1 MASSFV
7 STLGRGLRGAWRL
20 LDATRRALLNLLLLL
35 LLAGLAWAVFKP
47 GPKALQPKTALVL
60 NFNGLVVEQRTSA
73 SPRDQVLGLSMDG
86 ARSQTALREVLAV
99 LDAAAKDPAISHA
112 LLAVDDFN
120 GAGLATLH
128 ELAAALERFKAA
140 GKPVYAWGS
149 AFDQRQYYL
158 AAHATEVW
166 LHPMGSV
173 YVDGFGRYRTYYKDF
188 FDKLGVTAH
197 VVRAGK
203 YKNFAEGYS
212 ASGPSPET
220 LEAEGLVTTTL
231 WTAFAADL
239 EKARK
244 QPAGSVM
251 AAIDSLPQS
260 LAEAQGDPA
269 QWALKLKWVDAL
281 KTRDEMREALIA
293 KGEKDEAQ
301 KTFRQVGFGEYLS
314 RIKPRTDG
322 DAIGVIVAQ
331 GGISDGRAGPGAI
344 GGLSTSE
351 LVRKAREDDK
361 IKAVVLRVDSPGGS
375 AFGSELVRRELEL
388 TRKAGKPVVVSM
400 ANVAASGGYWI
411 SMAADE
417 VLADRGT
424 LTGSIGVIAL
434 LPTAE
439 GAMDKLGLKNGGP
452 APTTWLAGQGNPQR
466 PLDPRYEQLLQTA
479 IDGAYRQFTTV
490 VATARKSTPEK
501 IHELAQGRVW
511 TGPDAQ
517 ARGLVDRLGSYGDAL
532 ASAAKRAKM
541 DTSSGAPRVVYLEA
555 EPGRLQRWLER
566 FGLAGV
572 AVDLLPQAWQ
582 QGLQAGLLST
592 GLLPPVA
599 QSLAQDMAWLAEASA
614 ERKPYA
620 AAAHCLCLA
629 P

>member
-1 MASSFV
+1 MPSSFV

-20 LDATRRALLNLLLLL
+20 LDATRRTLLNLLLLL
-35 LLAGLAWAVFKP
+35 LLGVLFWAIFKP
-47 GPKALQPKTALVL
+47 GPRALQPKTALVL
-60 NFNGLVVEQRTSA
+60 NFSGNVVEQRA
-73 SPRDQVLGLSMDG
+73 SVNPRDQLLSLSSNGMQ
-86 ARSQTALREVLAV
+86 SQTTLREVLAV
-99 LDAAAKDPAISHA
+99 MDAATQDPAITHA
-112 LLAVDDFN
+112 VLVLDEFS

-128 ELAAALERFKAA
+128 ELASAIERFKAA
-140 GKPVYAWGS
+140 GKPVYAWG
-149 AFDQRQYYL
+149 AEFDQRQYYL
-158 AAHATEVW
+158 AAQATEIW

-212 ASGPSPET
+212 ANGPSAET
-220 LEAEGLVTTTL
+220 LEAEGLLYGTL
-231 WTAFAADL
+231 WTGFTARL
-239 EKARK
+239 EKLRK
-244 QPAGSVM
+244 LPAGSVM

-260 LAEAQGDPA
+260 LIDAKDDPA
-269 QWALKLKWVDAL
+269 QWALQRKWVDAL
-281 KTRDEMREALIA
+281 KTRDEMRELMIT
-293 KGEKDEAQ
+293 KGEKDEAN
-301 KTFRQVGFGEYLS
+301 KTFRQVSFDDYLS

-322 DAIGVIVAQ
+322 DAIAVIVAQ

-344 GGLSTSE
+344 GGLSTAA

-417 VLADRGT
+417 VIADEGT
-424 LTGSIGVIAL
+424 ITGSIGVIAL

-439 GAMDKLGLKNGGP
+439 GAMDKLGLHSAG
-452 APTTWLAGQGNPQR
+452 PTTSWLAGQGNPQR
-466 PLDPRYEQLLQTA
+466 PLDPRFEQLVQSV
-479 IDGAYRQFTTV
+479 INGGYRQFTTL

-511 TGPDAQ
+511 SGPDAQ
-517 ARGLVDRLGSYGDAL
+517 ARGLVDRIGSYGDAL
-532 ASAAKRAKM
+532 ASAAKLAKM
-541 DTSSGAPRVVYLEA
+541 DATKGPPRLVYLEA
-555 EPGRLQRWLER
+555 ETGRLQQWLER
-566 FGLAGV
+566 FGLAQV
-572 AVDLLPQAWQ
+572 ALDVLPQAWQ
-582 QGLQAGLLST
+582 QSLQAALLST

-599 QSLAQDMAWLAEASA
+599 QSLARDMAWVVEAAA
-614 ERKPYA
+614 ERRPYA
-620 AAAHCLCLA
+620 ASAHCLCLA